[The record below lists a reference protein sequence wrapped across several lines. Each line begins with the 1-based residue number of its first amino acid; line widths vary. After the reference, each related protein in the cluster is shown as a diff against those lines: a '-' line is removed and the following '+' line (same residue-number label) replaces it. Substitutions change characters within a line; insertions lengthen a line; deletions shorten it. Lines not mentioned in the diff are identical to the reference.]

1 MKRAVFSESPAT
13 LRESNGE
20 QHDDNSEQSAL
31 FPFPA
36 PTHRATVLI
45 VDLQNE
51 VDYQADISDPSLFAT
66 RATITPAATPRNFF
80 VVTLIADITAVNGNP
95 VKGTYVGRTRVIM
108 SSPTPSNGGAIAD
121 VTRTA
126 MREHFFEILNVD
138 GTEIGTIMSTGFSGG
153 TAPPGMGAPSGEKG
167 NWVIVGGTGAY
178 FGARGRVGGTGGAG
192 RAASMAEDPGKR
204 RTFGGLS
211 NRFLLHVIPMEPPQ
225 IAATPAG
232 PAIFHHDFSPVTAL
246 RPAVAHE
253 TLSLFASGLGPTH
266 PDVDLDQPFP
276 ATPPSLVN
284 APLTV
289 TVNGIEAQ
297 ILSAAGV
304 PNAVNGYQ
312 VNFQMPA
319 TAGGFLPVQLTAAW
333 IESAPVHIRAQ

>member
-1 MKRAVFSESPAT
+1 
-13 LRESNGE
+13 
-20 QHDDNSEQSAL
+20 
-31 FPFPA
+31 
-36 PTHRATVLI
+36 
-45 VDLQNE
+45 
-51 VDYQADISDPSLFAT
+51 
-66 RATITPAATPRNFF
+66 
-80 VVTLIADITAVNGNP
+80 
-95 VKGTYVGRTRVIM
+95 
-108 SSPTPSNGGAIAD
+108 
-121 VTRTA
+121 

-153 TAPPGMGAPSGEKG
+153 NAPPGTGAPSGEKG

-178 FGARGRVGGTGGAG
+178 FGARGRVGGTGGSG

-204 RTFGGLS
+204 RDFGGLS

-225 IAATPAG
+225 IVETLAG
-232 PAIFHHDFSPVTAL
+232 PAIFHHDFTPVTIL
-246 RPAVAHE
+246 KPAVPGE

-284 APLTV
+284 GPLVV
-289 TVNGIEAQ
+289 TVNGINAQ
-297 ILSAAGV
+297 IVSAMGV

-319 TAGGFLPVQLTAAW
+319 TPGGFLPVQLTAAW
-333 IESAPVHIRAQ
+333 IESTPVHMRVQ